1 MTQAFHSGTGRFIWL
16 DPTVYPDMQET
27 PFDNDDRG
35 SYCVAEF
42 THTVALSG
50 RVRRITLDVTGAAQY
65 FLWCN
70 GRFVGLGPASAGGD
84 FLASRPLSWQY
95 VDRYTY
101 HADADAQSLKI
112 RANVRLRAD
121 RLTEFTPGKGC
132 FLLSGTIE
140 YEDGTT
146 EAFGTDDTWLGRVD
160 RRYPAPGTYDATAVP
175 DEWSRAAL
183 TDVPARLPI
192 SGIPN
197 LAYTPVYGAYWTEP
211 RPVHAGET
219 YAIDYPRIHCAY
231 LALHATGACT
241 VELGCS
247 ERGGSHNRE
256 TVTFGAD
263 GGAYRGLMMYSA
275 GYLSVKVISA
285 AENVRILPYLIDSR
299 YPITAEGTLHTS
311 DPALDKVYDVCKW
324 TLSICRQSLH
334 LDSPSHQE
342 LLACT
347 GDYLVETNMTLFTFG
362 DMRLAAQDIRRTADW
377 LMENDGRMF
386 HTSYSLMWVQWIR
399 KVYTFTGDR
408 DLIRYCRDALDTLLT
423 RFHGYIGKNGILD
436 NAPDYMFIDWL
447 EIEGYNMHHPPKSLG
462 QTVLCAFYY
471 KALTDACALCRVMER
486 EPDGAWWTAK
496 RASWASRMAS
506 FRPAFH
512 RALYDAET
520 GLYIDGLPDED
531 EDNEPWRPKN
541 VPLKH
546 FTRHANVLAAMYGL
560 CPEEERE
567 RILRRS
573 VDLASDLQQ
582 VQPYYMYFILEAVW
596 ENGLFGDYGM
606 RILDLWKPLVE
617 TCDKGLQEGWFAPPD
632 YSFDYSHAWGGTPA
646 YHLPLCLTGLRIVE
660 PGFKKITLSPRL
672 WGLSSADVSFPT
684 PYGQIR
690 VYQKAGEEPRI
701 TVPDGIEWE
710 KC

>member
-1 MTQAFHSGTGRFIWL
+1 MTQEFHSGTGRFIWL

-50 RVRRITLDVTGAAQY
+50 KVRRITLDVTGAAQY
-65 FLWCN
+65 FLWCD

-447 EIEGYNMHHPPKSLG
+447 EIEGAM
-462 QTVLCAFYY
+462 
-471 KALTDACALCRVMER
+471 
-486 EPDGAWWTAK
+486 TA
-496 RASWASRMAS
+496 
-506 FRPAFH
+506 
-512 RALYDAET
+512 
-520 GLYIDGLPDED
+520 
-531 EDNEPWRPKN
+531 
-541 VPLKH
+541 
-546 FTRHANVLAAMYGL
+546 
-560 CPEEERE
+560 
-567 RILRRS
+567 
-573 VDLASDLQQ
+573 
-582 VQPYYMYFILEAVW
+582 
-596 ENGLFGDYGM
+596 
-606 RILDLWKPLVE
+606 
-617 TCDKGLQEGWFAPPD
+617 
-632 YSFDYSHAWGGTPA
+632 
-646 YHLPLCLTGLRIVE
+646 
-660 PGFKKITLSPRL
+660 
-672 WGLSSADVSFPT
+672 
-684 PYGQIR
+684 
-690 VYQKAGEEPRI
+690 
-701 TVPDGIEWE
+701 
-710 KC
+710 